1 VPLYEY
7 ACRDCRADFEVLQRA
22 SANAHVTACPR
33 CGSSSTRRKLSTFI
47 VNGWTR
53 GKPRRAS
60 ADDDQEPDEYK
71 LVRTDHSDEPDWAD
85 F

>member
-7 ACRDCRADFEVLQRA
+7 VCRDCRADFEVLQRSSA
-22 SANAHVTACPR
+22 SEQVTLCPQ

-53 GKPRRAS
+53 GKPRRA
-60 ADDDQEPDEYK
+60 AEEHDAEPDEYE